1 MHKATVKE
9 NVNFANVALLIE
21 VLVIWSRVEPKASYR
36 YRVAMLSL
44 KLVIFK
50 AEKCI

>member
-1 MHKATVKE
+1 MVLVAVMHKATV
-9 NVNFANVALLIE
+9 VAFLIE
-21 VLVIWSRVEPKASYR
+21 VLVIWSKVEPKASYR

-50 AEKCI
+50 AEICI